1 MAEQFIILI
10 VEPEWDPATVT
21 QEDWAAEMAAHEA
34 FATAVAAAG
43 ARIVDGDALM
53 PPRSSTRITPGRDGG
68 GPVLTDG
75 PFPEVKEVVSG
86 YYKLEVSGR
95 EQALALAA
103 RCPTGGYV
111 EVTPVM
117 PTS

>member
-1 MAEQFIILI
+1 MTEKFVILI
-10 VEPEWDPATVT
+10 VEPEWDPSTAT
-21 QEDWAAEMAAHEA
+21 QEDWAAAMAAHGA
-34 FATAVAAAG
+34 FAAAVEAAG
-43 ARIVDGDALM
+43 ARILGGEALM
-53 PPRSSTRITPGRDGG
+53 PPRASTRITPADGSR
-68 GPVLTDG
+68 PVVFTDG

-86 YYKLEVSGR
+86 FYTLEVADR

-103 RCPTGGYV
+103 QCPTGGYV